1 MRSFLYLTIG
11 FLVFTSCKTQSI
23 STNLTDNQLLD
34 TVQYY
39 SFQYFWDGA
48 EPISGAAR
56 ERYHTDN
63 IYPSNDKNI
72 VATGA
77 TGFGLMALISGIDR
91 KYITQKEGV
100 DRLEKILNF
109 LENAERFHGAWPHWM
124 IGETGKVKPFS
135 RYDDGGDLVETAF
148 IAQGLVCVKQYFKNG
163 NAQEKRLAAKADKLW
178 KEIDFDWYRNGK
190 NVLYWHW
197 SPKNEWRMNF
207 PVYGFNECLIMYV
220 MAAASPTHGIT
231 KQVYDEGW
239 AMNGKIK
246 SPRSYQDIN
255 LQFFHQ
261 GNAPHGG
268 PMFWSHYSFLGLN
281 PNGLKDQYGD
291 YGLETKNQALINY
304 QWCVDNPLGYKGYGE
319 NSWGLTSSYSIKGYA
334 GHAPA
339 KQKDLGVISPT
350 AAVSSIVYT
359 PEQSKA
365 AMRHWYLNMK
375 DKVWGKYGF
384 FDAFSETANWYNK
397 GYLGIDKG
405 PEVVMLE
412 NYRSGLLWK
421 LFMQDEDV
429 KKGLNSLG
437 FESPYLKK

>member
-124 IGETGKVKPFS
+124 VGETGKVKPFS

-220 MAAASPTHGIT
+220 MAAASPTHGIN

-350 AAVSSIVYT
+350 AAISSIVYT

-365 AMRHWYLNMK
+365 AMRHWYVNMK